1 MCKLTDFTVLLLRN
15 REDLICRFSLLA
27 DLAYLQIL
35 YVVQKYKVQTSCC
48 WIIYIKAFSAYQGKT
63 KTLSLKTYCQDT
75 EVRAVF
81 QEWWW
86 CFAIPKSG
94 FMVGPWSHVLVCGW
108 GGAALSILIS
118 HHKWLFSVGK
128 ILHFCFSSHC
138 LPFPFI
144 CVVKKKPPSQNFVIV
159 QRKTESWESET
170 YIYI

>member
-1 MCKLTDFTVLLLRN
+1 M
-15 REDLICRFSLLA
+15 
-27 DLAYLQIL
+27 
-35 YVVQKYKVQTSCC
+35 VQKYKVQTSCF

-94 FMVGPWSHVLVCGW
+94 FMVGPWSHVLFCGW

-144 CVVKKKPPSQNFVIV
+144 CIVKKKPPSQNFVIV
-159 QRKTESWESET
+159 QRKTESWESFTEKNRKLRKWNL
-170 YIYI
+170 YIHINNLKLPGVWKQINVEL